1 MKLIYCPDCLDMIKL
16 RMLEFRHCACGNSWG
31 YYLEDDLTAE
41 VGGSAVPIAIENDE
55 LREAVLRRPR
65 EGRGLPVGAR
75 VLPEVYETLRH
86 RDAPTPELLPS
97 PGKAGN
103 RSQNRRV

>member
-1 MKLIYCPDCLDMIKL
+1 MKLIYCPICLDMTKL
-16 RMLEFRHCACGNSWG
+16 RIQELRRCSCGKSWG

-65 EGRGLPVGAR
+65 EGRGSPVEAR
-75 VLPEVYETLRH
+75 VLPEIYETLRY
-86 RDAPTPELLPS
+86 RDEPNPKMQHSRKSAAAE
-97 PGKAGN
+97 
-103 RSQNRRV
+103 